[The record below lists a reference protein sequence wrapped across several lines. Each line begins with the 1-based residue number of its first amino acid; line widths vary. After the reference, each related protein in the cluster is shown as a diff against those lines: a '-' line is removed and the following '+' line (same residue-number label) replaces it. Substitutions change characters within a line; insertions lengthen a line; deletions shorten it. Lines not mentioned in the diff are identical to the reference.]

1 MAKRKS
7 KMQGRLKAA
16 GHEIKVNPPSV
27 LGKTRSKKG
36 PKQAEKQ
43 RVAIMFSKARR
54 AGKKRG
60 SKSRA

>member
-16 GHEIKVNPPSV
+16 GHELKVNPPSV
-27 LGKTRSKKG
+27 LAKTRKKSG
-36 PKQAEKQ
+36 AKQAEKQ

-54 AGKKRG
+54 GGKRG